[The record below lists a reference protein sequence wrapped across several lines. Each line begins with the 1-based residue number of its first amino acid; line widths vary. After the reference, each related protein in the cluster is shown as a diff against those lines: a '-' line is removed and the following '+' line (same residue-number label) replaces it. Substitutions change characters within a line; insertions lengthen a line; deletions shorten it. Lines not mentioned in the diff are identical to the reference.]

1 MTMKKTRVLHVFAL
15 VCTSLFGIALKPS
28 ETPKPDLGG
37 EKRVAAWLSCDKTIY
52 RTGESVRFRVIAL
65 EAFGNFPVR
74 ENLPFRIRIKDARGA
89 LVRELRGALQDSTGG
104 IVFPIPGE
112 QPSGVYRAFCTV
124 NGSAEAERSFE
135 IRAYS
140 APRLKTQIA
149 FLKDAYGAGEEV
161 HAFLSVHRAE
171 GGVPEN
177 ADITLIARLDFREIA
192 RIPNLKVDREGNLS
206 ASFRLPE
213 TLAGTDGT
221 LAFLIR
227 DGGVVETAAK
237 TLPLV
242 LPDDLDVTFY
252 PEGGDLVAGL
262 PCRVYVSAAKKD
274 GKPASFKGRIVD
286 ARGREAA
293 RVETRHE
300 GRGVFAFVPEKED
313 VYALVVESPAGIGKR
328 FPLPGVKTSG
338 AVLRATE
345 KIFPCDEKISLRV
358 SLSPGIGG
366 GSVTL
371 SRRERVLAEAP
382 LRDGENEV
390 ALDPGEFEGILIATV
405 YDSRKQPLAERLVF
419 RAPKYAVHLRIEP
432 EGGPFT
438 PGGTVRLNITAED
451 RNGNPVESIIGVNVT
466 DESVLE
472 MTERREQP
480 PTLPVMVYLEND
492 VLELADARIYFDER
506 NPGAPE
512 ALDLLLGTQGW
523 RRFLTLDFRRIAGK
537 YENPAKRALAW
548 MDRNLLP
555 AFRYEVMPACGI
567 AEWKS
572 KAVRMN
578 TLPVPEALPL
588 FREMIPV
595 LKQEKIAA
603 KERNFSE
610 GKPGRIH
617 LREYAHRRRANR
629 MANTRS
635 DFTETICWNA
645 GIRTNPRTGR
655 ATVSF
660 DLPDSITTFRVT
672 ADAIGNN
679 GALGVSSIAI
689 SSVEPFH
696 IEPKL
701 PVLATVGDEIRIPV
715 AVANAMDRK
724 LDQVTLGVKA
734 DGTLLGN
741 ALTLRNLA
749 PGARG
754 RLTAVFTPRKSGV
767 AELVFHAVADGHTD
781 KVIRT
786 IRILPAGFPV
796 VWNAGGVL
804 SASKPFRAEVTIPA
818 DADPASAVAAAKLYP
833 SPLAGLEEALNALL
847 RQPCGCFE
855 QTSSTTYPLVM
866 AQQYFRSHSG
876 VSPEKIRKA
885 AELLKQGYRRLT
897 GFESKSSG
905 YEWFGGNPGH
915 EALTAYGLMQ
925 FHEMKEVMEV
935 NSAMFERTKNWLMSR
950 RDGRGGFLRNSRALD
965 SFGRAPAPTTDAYIL
980 WTLLESGTNP
990 AELSREIEHLKKLA
1004 LQSKDS
1010 YLCALGANI
1019 LFLAKDHENAVRLA
1033 SALADSQEKNGSV
1046 SGAVHSI
1053 TCSGGESLAVETT
1066 SLAVIAWLRIDPKF
1080 MPRTEAAMKW
1090 IFERCKNGRFGST
1103 QSTVLALK
1111 AVNAYDRARPAVKKP
1126 GSVQLLVDGK
1136 AFGSPVSFTPESRE
1150 APALPDFALAMTPGR
1165 HTLELVMKEGGEMP
1179 FSLELSCHT
1188 KLPASAPAC
1197 VLRMETRLSAPQV
1210 REGEI
1215 AELIVTVRNGGA
1227 KDVPMPLAVV
1237 GIPAGFEV
1245 RADQLKELGKAGRIA
1260 SWEIFRGELV
1270 LYWRSL
1276 RAGESVQIPVSLKA
1290 VIPGVYTA
1298 PASRA
1303 WLYYTEELKNWCP
1316 GVKAEIL

>member
-1 MTMKKTRVLHVFAL
+1 MKKTELLSACMLICV
-15 VCTSLFGIALKPS
+15 SLSAIAFKAP
-28 ETPKPDLGG
+28 ETPKPDFGG
-37 EKRVAAWLSCDKTIY
+37 EKRIAAWLSCDKTIY
-52 RTGESVRFRVIAL
+52 KTGETIRFRVIAL

-89 LVRELRGALQDSTGG
+89 LVRELHGSLQDSTGG
-104 IVFPIPGE
+104 VVFPVPGE

-124 NGSAEAERSFE
+124 SGSAEAERSFE

-161 HAFLSVHRAE
+161 HAFLSVRRAE

-177 ADITLIARLDFREIA
+177 ADITLIARLDSREIA
-192 RIPNLKVDREGNLS
+192 RIPNLKINREGNLS
-206 ASFRLPE
+206 TSFRLPE

-242 LPDDLDVTFY
+242 LPDDLEVTFY

-274 GKPASFKGRIVD
+274 GKPASFKGRILD
-286 ARGREAA
+286 ARGRETA

-300 GRGVFAFVPEKED
+300 GRGVFAFVPEKD
-313 VYALVVESPAGIGKR
+313 GVYALVVDAPAGIGKH
-328 FPLPGVKTSG
+328 FPLPRVKASG
-338 AVLRATE
+338 AALRATE
-345 KIFPCDEKISLRV
+345 KIYPRDGKIILHV
-358 SLSPGIGG
+358 SLSPGTGG
-366 GSVTL
+366 GSVAL
-371 SRRERVLAEAP
+371 SRRERVLCKAP
-382 LRDGENEV
+382 LRDGGNEV
-390 ALDPGEFEGILIATV
+390 ALDPGEFEGVLIATV

-419 RAPKYAVHLRIEP
+419 RAPKYALRVRIEP
-432 EGGPFT
+432 GGGPFT
-438 PGGTVRLNITAED
+438 PGGKVRLNITSED
-451 RNGNPVESIIGVNVT
+451 RNGNPVESIVGVNVT

-472 MTERREQP
+472 MTECREQP

-492 VLELADARIYFDER
+492 VLELADAQIYFDER

-523 RRFLTLDFRRIAGK
+523 RRFITLDFRRIAGT

-555 AFRYEVMPACGI
+555 VPGNEVMPACGMV
-567 AEWKS
+567 AWKS

-578 TLPVPEALPL
+578 VLPVPEALPP

-595 LKQEKIAA
+595 LKQDKIEA
-603 KERNFSE
+603 KEMNFSV
-610 GKPGRIH
+610 GKPDRIH
-617 LREYAHRRRANR
+617 LREYAHRRANR
-629 MANTRS
+629 MVNVRS

-689 SSVEPFH
+689 PSMEPFH

-724 LDQVTLGVKA
+724 LDQVTLSVKA
-734 DGTLLGN
+734 DGILLGN

-754 RLTAVFTPRKSGV
+754 RMTAVFRPRKSGV

-804 SASKPFRAEVTIPA
+804 SASKSCRTEVTIPE
-818 DADPASAVAAAKLYP
+818 DADPASVAVEAKLYP

-855 QTSSTTYPLVM
+855 QTSATTYPLVM

-925 FHEMKEVMEV
+925 FHEMKEVMAV
-935 NSAMFERTKNWLMSR
+935 NGAMFERTKNWLMSR
-950 RDGRGGFLRNSRALD
+950 RDGRGGFLRNKRALD

-990 AELSREIEHLKKLA
+990 AELSREIEHVKKLA
-1004 LQSKDS
+1004 LESKDS

-1019 LFLAKDHENAVRLA
+1019 LFLAKDHENAMRLA
-1033 SALADSQEKNGSV
+1033 SALAASQEKDGSV

-1053 TCSGGESLAVETT
+1053 TCSGGDSLALETT

-1080 MPRTEAAMKW
+1080 MTRTEAAMKW
-1090 IFERCKNGRFGST
+1090 IFERCRNGRFGST
-1103 QSTVLALK
+1103 QSTILALK
-1111 AVNAYDRARPAVKKP
+1111 AVNAYDRARPVVKKS

-1136 AFGSPVSFTPESRE
+1136 AFGSPVAFTPESRE
-1150 APALPDFALAMTPGR
+1150 ALVLPDFSPAMTPGR
-1165 HTLELVMKEGGEMP
+1165 HTLELVMHDGSEMP
-1179 FSLELSCHT
+1179 FTLEVSCHT
-1188 KLPASAPAC
+1188 KLPASDPECA
-1197 VLRMETRLSAPQV
+1197 LRVETRLSASQV

-1215 AELIVTVRNGGA
+1215 AELIATVRNGGA
-1227 KDVPMPLAVV
+1227 KDVSMPLAVV

-1245 RADQLKELGKAGRIA
+1245 RADQLKELVKAGRIA
-1260 SWEIFRGELV
+1260 SWEMFRGELV

-1276 RAGESVQIPVSLKA
+1276 RAGESVRIPVSLKA
-1290 VIPGVYTA
+1290 MIPGVYTA

-1303 WLYYTEELKNWCP
+1303 WLYYTEERRDWCP
-1316 GVKAEIL
+1316 GVTAEIF